1 MFQNQV
7 YGITV
12 LDPKHGPA
20 AQGTQK
26 MRDRAALAPAPLT
39 PPHISFI
46 HTTLALSE
54 EGPWLPLGHLPV
66 PPLSRHRPHP
76 GPSLLPSPHLNSS
89 PPSWKRAP
97 SFPAIPDCSAP

>member
-1 MFQNQV
+1 MFQNQA

-12 LDPKHGPA
+12 FDPKHGPA
-20 AQGTQK
+20 TQGTQK

-54 EGPWLPLGHLPV
+54 EGPGCPSVICWSHHYPV
-66 PPLSRHRPHP
+66 IGRTQGPLSFP
-76 GPSLLPSPHLNSS
+76 LL
-89 PPSWKRAP
+89 
-97 SFPAIPDCSAP
+97 I